1 MNHVRPMRLAGF
13 LCTLALAAF
22 GQYSVRQE
30 GDIIRLEDARSQ
42 TVVSVMPSR
51 GNNAFEMKVKGNNVL
66 QFPFAS
72 AAEFKSRGSFSGIPF
87 LAPWANRLDEMAFYA
102 NGKKYM
108 LNAGLGNVR
117 GPIPMHGFLPT
128 AP

>member
-22 GQYSVRQE
+22 GQYSVRQV

-66 QFPFAS
+66 QFPFTFISKALLPREGITETTVWLLAS
-72 AAEFKSRGSFSGIPF
+72 SRRIMS
-87 LAPWANRLDEMAFYA
+87 
-102 NGKKYM
+102 
-108 LNAGLGNVR
+108 
-117 GPIPMHGFLPT
+117 PT
-128 AP
+128 